1 MNEGLGELRVSQTL
15 FYKGGNMAFYTI
27 YPRDIQNI
35 CFQKRVRVVDIREPQ
50 EYRKYHY
57 PGAVNIPYSDE
68 DSWCCRFSKYRPL
81 LLYCEYG
88 STSLLAARKLGKEG
102 YEVYTV
108 IGGANA
114 MQEQIGR

>member
-1 MNEGLGELRVSQTL
+1 
-15 FYKGGNMAFYTI
+15 MAFYTI
-27 YPRDIQNI
+27 HPRDIQNI

-50 EYRKYHY
+50 EYRKYH
-57 PGAVNIPYSDE
+57 
-68 DSWCCRFSKYRPL
+68 
-81 LLYCEYG
+81 CEYG

-114 MQEQIGR
+114 MQEQLRR

>member
-1 MNEGLGELRVSQTL
+1 
-15 FYKGGNMAFYTI
+15 MAFYTI

-50 EYRKYHY
+50 
-57 PGAVNIPYSDE
+57 GAVNIPYSDE

-114 MQEQIGR
+114 MQEQIRR

>member
-1 MNEGLGELRVSQTL
+1 
-15 FYKGGNMAFYTI
+15 MAFYTI

-68 DSWCCRFSKYRPL
+68 DSCDWRCKCNAGADKALDGQNHFSWKYF
-81 LLYCEYG
+81 C
-88 STSLLAARKLGKEG
+88 
-102 YEVYTV
+102 
-108 IGGANA
+108 N
-114 MQEQIGR
+114 

>member
-1 MNEGLGELRVSQTL
+1 
-15 FYKGGNMAFYTI
+15 MAFYTI

-68 DSWCCRFSKYRPL
+68 DSWCCRFQ
-81 LLYCEYG
+81 
-88 STSLLAARKLGKEG
+88 STGRCF
-102 YEVYTV
+102 YTV
-108 IGGANA
+108 SMGVQVFLQRASWEKKGMRFIL
-114 MQEQIGR
+114 

>member
-1 MNEGLGELRVSQTL
+1 
-15 FYKGGNMAFYTI
+15 MAFYTI

-68 DSWCCRFSKYRPL
+68 DSWCCRFSKYRPRVL
-81 LLYCEYG
+81 KSVYWGYTNI
-88 STSLLAARKLGKEG
+88 SAPKRGKEG
-102 YEVYTV
+102 FVVFNV
-108 IGGANA
+108 IWGANA
-114 MQEQIGR
+114 MQEQIRR

>member
-1 MNEGLGELRVSQTL
+1 
-15 FYKGGNMAFYTI
+15 MAFYTI

-68 DSWCCRFSKYRPL
+68 TAGAVVFQ
-81 LLYCEYG
+81 
-88 STSLLAARKLGKEG
+88 STGRCF
-102 YEVYTV
+102 YTV
-108 IGGANA
+108 SMGVQVFLQRASWEKKGMRFIL
-114 MQEQIGR
+114 

>member
-1 MNEGLGELRVSQTL
+1 
-15 FYKGGNMAFYTI
+15 MAFYTI
-27 YPRDIQNI
+27 HPRDIQNI
-35 CFQKRVRVVDIREPQ
+35 CFQN
-50 EYRKYHY
+50 RKYHY

-114 MQEQIGR
+114 MQEQIRR

>member
-1 MNEGLGELRVSQTL
+1 
-15 FYKGGNMAFYTI
+15 MAFYTI

-50 EYRKYHY
+50 EYRKHHY

-81 LLYCEYG
+81 LLYCDWRCKCN
-88 STSLLAARKLGKEG
+88 A
-102 YEVYTV
+102 
-108 IGGANA
+108 GADKALDGQNHFSWKYFCN
-114 MQEQIGR
+114 

>member
-1 MNEGLGELRVSQTL
+1 
-15 FYKGGNMAFYTI
+15 MAFYTI

-50 EYRKYHY
+50 EY
-57 PGAVNIPYSDE
+57 S
-68 DSWCCRFSKYRPL
+68 
-81 LLYCEYG
+81 EYG

-114 MQEQIGR
+114 MQEQIRR

>member
-1 MNEGLGELRVSQTL
+1 
-15 FYKGGNMAFYTI
+15 MAFYTI
-27 YPRDIQNI
+27 HPRDIQNI

-57 PGAVNIPYSDE
+57 PGAVNIPYSDD

-88 STSLLAARKLGKEG
+88 STSLLAARKLGK
-102 YEVYTV
+102 
-108 IGGANA
+108 GGLYCDWRCKCNA
-114 MQEQIGR
+114 GADKALDGQNHFSWKYFCN

>member
-1 MNEGLGELRVSQTL
+1 
-15 FYKGGNMAFYTI
+15 MAFYTI

-68 DSWCCRFSKYRPL
+68 DSWCCRFSINVLDLRINVRAEIL
-81 LLYCEYG
+81 HTLVLQTILRNRDELTLVVG
-88 STSLLAARKLGKEG
+88 STRRFGVPLHLSWPEDVSFATTLQG
-102 YEVYTV
+102 
-108 IGGANA
+108 
-114 MQEQIGR
+114 

>member
-1 MNEGLGELRVSQTL
+1 
-15 FYKGGNMAFYTI
+15 MAFYTI

-57 PGAVNIPYSDE
+57 PGAVNILIVLSDE

-81 LLYCEYG
+81 F
-88 STSLLAARKLGKEG
+88 
-102 YEVYTV
+102 YTV
-108 IGGANA
+108 SMGVQVFLQRASWEKKGMRFIL
-114 MQEQIGR
+114 

>member
-1 MNEGLGELRVSQTL
+1 
-15 FYKGGNMAFYTI
+15 MAFYTI

-68 DSWCCRFSKYRPL
+68 DS
-81 LLYCEYG
+81 
-88 STSLLAARKLGKEG
+88 
-102 YEVYTV
+102 
-108 IGGANA
+108 
-114 MQEQIGR
+114 